1 MASGF
6 APTRLYQAVLEETE
20 GRETM
25 TIVLR
30 AYSNDFL
37 DHSLLRQRA
46 SRAVVPRAGPSTPQQ
61 RTQPLT
67 RGRAPKKNEGSYI
80 VQDREL
86 MKQLRISQAML
97 AILVDKPSTRFN
109 LKKIQRQI
117 IRNQALLRRI
127 QGLATFDADAGSDS
141 GSDSGIETLVEA
153 GQERGQRRGQIQ
165 FRSPQRG
172 KQSEQRMIRL
182 D

>member
-1 MASGF
+1 
-6 APTRLYQAVLEETE
+6 
-20 GRETM
+20 M

-46 SRAVVPRAGPSTPQQ
+46 SRAVVPRAGPSTPQQRTQPLTRAVVPRAGLSTPQQ